1 MSDILP
7 IDPAEIVEE
16 PPMPPTMAPN
26 ASIGEI
32 NDEIEEN
39 DAVEEEVVKEK
50 KTIFEVPP
58 KEVAIN
64 KKTGKPKRQL
74 SEKQLAHLKKAQE
87 ASRIKR
93 MATRAAKDLEKA
105 HKKMDIEKRKQAKI
119 EKKLENDSLIEFRA
133 QIYNEEKAKAQKDST
148 WDETRLQNLMKSTI
162 ESYLTEK
169 KKQKPVPKAF
179 IPAPMNYPQMPASH
193 QTNQQV
199 PQQYQQQYTQ
209 QPPPIQQPIYRQQ
222 QHQNHNAI
230 SNLFGYDANNN
241 M

>member
-16 PPMPPTMAPN
+16 PPMPPMPPTMA
-26 ASIGEI
+26 
-32 NDEIEEN
+32 IEM
-39 DAVEEEVVKEK
+39 VVKEK

-93 MATRAAKDLEKA
+93 MATREAKDLEKA

-199 PQQYQQQYTQ
+199 PQQYQQQYT
-209 QPPPIQQPIYRQQ
+209 PPPQPIYRQQ